1 MRYHFRSRTVFLL
14 IAGSIAT
21 VFAATDAPGVPN
33 FHEVNEHVFRGGQPS
48 PLGFKSL
55 AKLGV
60 KTVIDLRG
68 QGEGASAEEK
78 AVRSAG
84 MKFKSVPMHG
94 MQAPTNEQVWEVLGV
109 LDDSTEWPVFVH
121 CRRGKD
127 RTGVVLACYRIVHD
141 HWENQK
147 ALEEARLIGMSWI
160 ERAMQ
165 SYVLHFQPAGKP
177 APLGSQPRPPLS
189 AR

>member
-1 MRYHFRSRTVFLL
+1 MQYRLGFRGVSLF
-14 IAGSIAT
+14 IAGAMAAALAASQAT
-21 VFAATDAPGVPN
+21 GVPN
-33 FHEVNEHVFRGGQPS
+33 FREVNEHVYRGGQPS
-48 PLGFKSL
+48 PVGFKSL

-68 QGEGASAEEK
+68 EGERSQAEEK
-78 AVRSAG
+78 IVKSAG
-84 MKFKSVPMHG
+84 MKFISVPMSG
-94 MQAPTNEQVWEVLGV
+94 MQTPSNEQIWKVLGV
-109 LDDSTEWPVFVH
+109 LDDSSQWPVFVH

-165 SYVLHFQPAGKP
+165 NYILHFQPAGKP
-177 APLGSQPRPPLS
+177 APLGSQPPALS
-189 AR
+189 AQ